1 MKVTHVKYLL
11 LCLFTILIFDESMAQ
26 RKSRKRL
33 EQEKRRNQA
42 KIEENKRI
50 LEETKEKKET
60 TVGKIKAIKEQIST
74 QEQQISLIE
83 QDLELLDTEILDVA
97 AANGELEDK
106 LNNLRKEYASMLYTT
121 SKSSGKINKLSFL
134 FSASSFNE
142 LIMRYKYLQQ
152 YTDNRKA
159 QVTQINKV
167 AALLKE
173 RQEQLISKK
182 SNKQKAIL
190 TKEIEAQNLERL
202 RSNQLEMV
210 AELSKKEK
218 DLRKEIDASKKSVKK
233 LDNTIAALVA
243 REIAK
248 KNRELERKQDEEAKV
263 AKLNA
268 DREERRAAAKATAPK
283 SEKTVAVGNTFG
295 ASKNRLPWPV
305 SSGFISDRFGV
316 KEHPVLNGVLINNN
330 GVDIQTPKNATVRA
344 VYEGT
349 VKDVTDIPGLGK
361 VVAIQHGDYYTV
373 YANLKETFVLTGQKV
388 DGKETIGTA
397 GESGGANEI
406 NFQIWHNTEKLNP
419 EKWLLAR

>member
-1 MKVTHVKYLL
+1 MKIAHIKYLL
-11 LCLFTILIFDESMAQ
+11 LCLFTILIFDESVAQ
-26 RKSRKRL
+26 KKSRKQL

-74 QEQQISLIE
+74 QEQQINLIE

-268 DREERRAAAKATAPK
+268 DREERRAVARATIPK
-283 SEKTVAVGNTFG
+283 SEKNVAVGNTFG